1 MAAGARSTSGGAR
14 GVVVLVAAPGYGRT
28 TALERFAEE
37 PAGPG
42 SAGPLLVGARAL
54 LAAGAVDADVGRL
67 LVDDVDGL
75 DDADRIALAGLL
87 ADLPPGVRV
96 VLATTRPLDVAVRTA
111 LRRPVLVRC
120 AADLALTV
128 EGTARVLREEHGVTD
143 LDVAD
148 AVHAATAGW
157 PVLVHLAADV
167 AATPGADAGHVR
179 ARLAAADS
187 PCRHWLADRVLTGL
201 DATALDVLDR
211 AVRVGPVAPALL
223 REAVGED
230 AADAVRRLT
239 VTGLLRPTDLPL
251 PGPARAQ
258 DDTDV
263 VPVAVVPALA
273 AAVRAERPAPP
284 GGEVV
289 AAARSAADW
298 FAARGRPLLAARL
311 LRVADEP
318 VAAARLV
325 VDHGDAIL
333 AGGGAA
339 AVVEI
344 AGDLL
349 DAADPEGTDASG
361 PDARRLRLVV
371 GDARRMAGDARGALR
386 TLLPLA
392 EAADEVGHWP
402 PDLAWRV
409 AMVHYMT
416 GSPQAAV
423 EVCRQVPGS
432 IRHGDDGDDGD
443 DVEAVLLAAAEM
455 AALFA
460 LGDAE
465 GIGRLVAGA
474 VSRAE
479 RSGQPRALAAAHL
492 VAAGA
497 AEGDAREEHLRLA
510 GEAAAAAGDVVTL
523 ARVLVNQTFTLLS
536 RARFAE
542 AGEVGSAAL
551 RAAEAGAPPG
561 LLIAAQANLAEA
573 LRRVGRFDEAVFHA
587 ERALL
592 TCRRAGVARASSAI
606 LVLGWVAR
614 VLGRREH
621 ARMAFEEAV
630 DLARER
636 AQTRELTSAL
646 SSLAWLLLDAGADG
660 RPVDAE
666 AAGALVDEADR
677 VAPADLRA
685 EVEVVRGW
693 LALARGDLD
702 AGAGAAASALAL
714 ARERRSLVDLAHA
727 LELLAAASRDTAA
740 ARAALGE
747 AHALWTKAGAT
758 PAADRVLVLLGR
770 LPAATSRDRAAARDA
785 ATRLAVLGIGI
796 ADTGPLPGEDLTAPL
811 QVQVL
816 GGFEVRAAGRA
827 VPLAAWRS
835 RQARTL
841 VKVLVARRGRP
852 VPRGEICELLWPD
865 DDPQRTA
872 HRLSVLLSVVRGVLD
887 PAKAWPPDR
896 YVRADTLGLSLDLS
910 NVVVDAE
917 ELLRD
922 AAHAEDVLAEGDEE
936 RALDLLAEVDALYR
950 GDAFDDEP
958 YEAWADGLREEVR
971 AAWLRSLRRH
981 ARLCRGAGD
990 VDAAVRDL
998 VRLLAADPYDESAH
1012 HGLVRTLVSAGRH
1025 GEARRAFDRW
1035 THAME
1040 HIDAPTPPSDVLA
1053 ARPRGPR
1060 PAAVRLPED
1069 PGRSRSVL

>member
-42 SAGPLLVGARAL
+42 AAPALLVGARAL
-54 LAAGAVDADVGRL
+54 LAAGLVDAGIGRL
-67 LVDDVDGL
+67 LVDDL
-75 DDADRIALAGLL
+75 DDLDAPDRAALAGLL
-87 ADLPPGVRV
+87 ADLPADVRV
-96 VLATTRPLDVAVRTA
+96 VLATTRPLDAAVRTA

-120 AADLALTV
+120 AADLALTA

-167 AATPGADAGHVR
+167 AATPGADAAFVR

-201 DATALDVLDR
+201 DAPALDVLDR

-223 REAVGED
+223 REVLGDET
-230 AADAVRRLT
+230 ADAVRRLT
-239 VTGLLRPTDLPL
+239 VTGLLGPADLPL
-251 PGPARAQ
+251 PGPARAH
-258 DDTDV
+258 DDTDH

-273 AAVRAERPAPP
+273 AAVRAERPSPP
-284 GGEVV
+284 RAEVV
-289 AAARSAADW
+289 TAAGSAARW
-298 FAARGRPLLAARL
+298 FAAGGRPLLAARL
-311 LRVADEP
+311 LRAADEP
-318 VAAARLV
+318 VEAARLV

-349 DAADPEGTDASG
+349 DAGGTSASDL
-361 PDARRLRLVV
+361 DARRLRLVV

-392 EAADEVGHWP
+392 DAADRAGHWP

-409 AMVHYMT
+409 AMVHYMA
-416 GSPQAAV
+416 GDPREAV
-423 EVCRQVPGS
+423 EVCRQV
-432 IRHGDDGDDGD
+432 GDGVRLGEDGD
-443 DVEAVLLAAAEM
+443 DVDAVLLATAEM
-455 AALFA
+455 SALFA
-460 LGDAE
+460 LGDVE
-465 GIGRLVAGA
+465 GIGRLVTGA
-474 VSRAE
+474 VARAE
-479 RSGQPRALAAAHL
+479 RSGRPRALAAAHL

-510 GEAAAAAGDVVTL
+510 GESAAADGDVVTL
-523 ARVLVNQTFTLLS
+523 ARVLVNRTFTLLG

-542 AGEVGSAAL
+542 AGELGSAAV

-561 LLIAAQANLAEA
+561 LLIAARANLAEA

-592 TCRRAGVARASSAI
+592 ACRRAGVARASSAI

-614 VLGRREH
+614 VLGRPEQ

-646 SSLAWLLLDAGADG
+646 TSLAWLLLDTTPDG
-660 RPVDAE
+660 SRAEVE
-666 AAGALVDEADR
+666 AAQALVEEADR
-677 VAPADLRA
+677 ISPADLRA
-685 EVEVVRGW
+685 EIEVVRGW
-693 LALARGDLD
+693 LGLARGDLD
-702 AGAGAAASALAL
+702 AGAAAAARALVL
-714 ARERRSLVDLAHA
+714 ARDRRSLVDLAHA
-727 LELLAAASRDTAA
+727 LELAAAAGRDAAA

-747 AHALWTKAGAT
+747 AHTVWTRAGAT

-770 LPAATSRDRAAARDA
+770 LPGASGSDRAGARDA
-785 ATRLAVLGIGI
+785 ATRLALLGVRVAG
-796 ADTGPLPGEDLTAPL
+796 TGPLMGEDLTAPL

-816 GGFEVRAAGRA
+816 GGFEVRAAGRP
-827 VPLAAWRS
+827 VPFAAWRS

-910 NVVVDAE
+910 YVVVDAE

-922 AAHAEDVLAEGDEE
+922 AAHAEEVLADGDDE
-936 RALDLLAEVDALYR
+936 RARDLLAEVDALYR

-981 ARLCRGAGD
+981 ATLCRRAGE
-990 VDAAVRDL
+990 VDAAVADL
-998 VRLLAADPYDESAH
+998 VRLLAADAYDESAH
-1012 HGLVRTLVSAGRH
+1012 HALVRTLVAAGRH

-1040 HIDAPTPPSDVLA
+1040 HIDAPTPSSDVLA
-1053 ARPRGPR
+1053 ARPRAPR
-1060 PAAVRLPED
+1060 PAVVRLPDD
-1069 PGRSRSVL
+1069 PDRSRSVL